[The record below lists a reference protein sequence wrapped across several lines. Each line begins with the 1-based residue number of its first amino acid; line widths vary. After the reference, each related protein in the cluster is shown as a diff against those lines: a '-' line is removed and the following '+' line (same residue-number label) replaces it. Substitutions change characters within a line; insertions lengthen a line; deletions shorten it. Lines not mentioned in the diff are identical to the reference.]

1 MNSSSCSCW
10 SRVFF
15 SPPIFSGNRRRAFLL
30 SLALG
35 LAGCGQKAAGPP
47 PRYAVLRFENLSGDA
62 ALEWTGRATAEV
74 LTRTLSGALDGPV
87 IARTAVLRLGN
98 ALGPRPVTV
107 PGIST
112 ERTAAESSGATH
124 LIVGYI
130 EKIGAGVRIV
140 ATDTDLASGKVVR
153 TLSSADQS
161 PLKALTGL
169 SGAFSPKAGKPQT
182 QSEEALRFYSMSREQ
197 APDQAM
203 PSLESAVKADPRFG
217 DAWVA
222 LAESLEARG
231 NRQAAEDVIA
241 RARQQQLE
249 PLDTA
254 YLDFQSATLQGN
266 HGGLLNDLKRIS
278 DLSPGDTA
286 LIRSLAE
293 AQISQGLFAEA
304 AASWKK
310 LAQVIPNDPDALN
323 QLGYSL
329 AWNGDYPG
337 AVAAMKNYARIRP
350 NEPNPGD
357 SLGDVYYMYRK
368 FPEAAQVYLQNHSKF
383 PGFLEG
389 GELYKAAWAEFL
401 AGDAKGADTTFAQ
414 YRKLR
419 EKAPGTALAE
429 ADWHYRTGRRKE
441 AVTELR
447 KAVDET
453 ENPAEKAVF
462 YSQLAVWDL
471 LAGDRA
477 AADRDSKA
485 IGTPTTPAAFLVR
498 FTALPSAS
506 VAEWEARAKQMLPAP
521 GAAPL
526 QKLAVA
532 YALMLDGKRGAAMP
546 LWKQISEEAKP
557 TDFAMLAAWPM
568 LKGEQPK
575 LALVPD
581 SGSLNSFAAA
591 LEKR

>member
-1 MNSSSCSCW
+1 MNSSNCSCW

-15 SPPIFSGNRRRAFLL
+15 SPLIFRSDRRRALLL
-30 SLALG
+30 SLTLG
-35 LAGCGQKAAGPP
+35 IAGCGQKAAGSP
-47 PRYAVLRFENLSGDA
+47 PRYAVIRFENLSGDA
-62 ALEWTGRATAEV
+62 ALEWTGRAAAEV
-74 LTRTLSGALDGPV
+74 LTRTLAGVLDGPV
-87 IARTAVLRLGN
+87 LARTAVLRLGN

-124 LIVGYI
+124 LIAGYI
-130 EKIGAGVRIV
+130 EKSGAGVRIV
-140 ATDTDLASGKVVR
+140 ATDTDLASGKIVR
-153 TLSSADQS
+153 TLSASDQS
-161 PLKALTGL
+161 PLKALTRL

-182 QSEEALRFYSMSREQ
+182 QSEEALRLYCMSREQ
-197 APDQAM
+197 APDQAL
-203 PSLESAVKADPRFG
+203 PGLEGAVTADPRFG
-217 DAWVA
+217 NAWVA

-231 NRQAAEDVIA
+231 NRQAAEEVIA

-266 HGGLLNDLKRIS
+266 QGGLLNALKRIS

-293 AQISQGLFAEA
+293 AQTNQGQFAEA

-310 LAQVIPNDPDALN
+310 LTRVIPNDPDALN

-329 AWNGDYPG
+329 AWSGDYPG
-337 AVAAMKNYARIRP
+337 AVAAMKEYARIRP

-357 SLGDVYYMYRK
+357 SLGDVHYMYRK

-389 GELYKAAWAEFL
+389 GELYKAAWAKFM
-401 AGDAKGADTTFAQ
+401 AGDAKGADAVFAQ

-419 EKAPGTALAE
+419 EKAPGTALVE
-429 ADWHYRTGRRKE
+429 ADWLYRTGRRKE
-441 AVTELR
+441 AVTGLR

-462 YSQLAVWDL
+462 HGQLAVWDL
-471 LAGDRA
+471 LAGHRPE
-477 AADRDSKA
+477 ADLDSKA
-485 IGTPTTPAAFLVR
+485 IGAPTNPAAFLVR

-521 GAAPL
+521 AAAPL

-532 YALMLDGKRGAAMP
+532 YALMLDGKQDAAMP

-557 TDFAMLAAWPM
+557 TDFAMRAVWPM
-568 LKGEQPK
+568 LKGGQPK

-581 SGSLNSFAAA
+581 TRTLNSFAAV